1 MKCIYC
7 KEYIVESNIEPHLRT
22 VHRIDHDDGIRL
34 LITLQYSEPL
44 RYLSQEL
51 EQTGPAGGEDSE
63 SAQPHLDQVPVN
75 ESDTSTDIDTANLAD
90 RLGMFCIKK
99 PLIFFLQFN
108 FQVIARRQ
116 LLSKY
121 RHHS

>member
-7 KEYIVESNIEPHLRT
+7 KEYIVESNIELHLRT

-44 RYLSQEL
+44 RYLSQEV
-51 EQTGPAGGEDSE
+51 EQAGPAGGEDSE

-75 ESDTSTDIDTANLAD
+75 ESDTSTDTANLAD
-90 RLGMFCIKK
+90 RLGMISIKG
-99 PLIFFLQFN
+99 
-108 FQVIARRQ
+108 
-116 LLSKY
+116 
-121 RHHS
+121 